1 MIARLLFLAFV
12 LSAPFIFGACSSS
25 SKKSTASLYDDDA
38 PTMRYHDRQ
47 YPGGK
52 IGTHRYH

>member
-1 MIARLLFLAFV
+1 MQRNLFLAFA
-12 LSAPFIFGACSSS
+12 LSAPFVVGACSSS
-25 SKKSTASLYDDDA
+25 NKSSASLYDDDA